1 MIKKILFESSIS
13 RLNLL
18 MANSVRDGWTIEE
31 RSFSESKGCFTVT
44 ALTEVEDILL
54 PLEGDC
60 QELRA
65 AAKAHYE
72 SGKPNDFGLDRAIPQ
87 PFVIQTLESET
98 RYEGCT
104 TFESSHFDFK
114 GEKFALARCIRRQFE
129 APFIAV
135 ISYQV
140 PLTPAR
146 QSHTVYQR

>member
-1 MIKKILFESSIS
+1 VGTYVVKKILFETSIS
-13 RLNLL
+13 QLNLL
-18 MANSVRDGWTIEE
+18 MADSVRDGWTIEE
-31 RSFSESKGCFTVT
+31 RSFSENKGFFTVT
-44 ALTEVEDILL
+44 VLTEVEDILL

-60 QELRA
+60 GELRL

-72 SGKPNDFGLDRAIPQ
+72 SGKPYGCGLDRAIPQ

-104 TFESSHFDFK
+104 TFEFK
-114 GEKFALARCIRRQFE
+114 GQKFALARCIRRQFE